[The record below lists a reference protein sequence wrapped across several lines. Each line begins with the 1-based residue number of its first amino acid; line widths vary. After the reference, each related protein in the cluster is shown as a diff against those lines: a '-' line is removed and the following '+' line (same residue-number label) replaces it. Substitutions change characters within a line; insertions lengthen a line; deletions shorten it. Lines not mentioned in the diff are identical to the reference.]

1 LKYLSLVLLLVGLTS
16 QVVAQVI
23 DPQNIVIK
31 NVYIAT
37 EGAED
42 VPVNLLIRDNKL
54 ELLSKDEIP
63 IPDGYVA
70 LDAVGGYLLGNL
82 VLGEPP
88 NFIILD
94 ADPRIDMEVFLDTK
108 GRAVYAVYNGELRKN
123 TLQYATSDILRG
135 EA

>member
-70 LDAVGGYLLGNL
+70 LDAVGGYL
-82 VLGEPP
+82 
-88 NFIILD
+88 
-94 ADPRIDMEVFLDTK
+94 
-108 GRAVYAVYNGELRKN
+108 
-123 TLQYATSDILRG
+123 
-135 EA
+135 